1 MVLALLA
8 GCAAP
13 GTIPNAYEGAHP
25 LADTAVFIATDT
37 SSATPSIGRIHYVD
51 DRETDCLASGCPLLV
66 RVKPG
71 RRAFSLRYAGD
82 MNRGKYKEALIRVE
96 FDARP
101 RHVYIARYAIEA
113 DQKVVATIEDLGEK
127 PAYIPGRSDRMSF
140 DVTFQP

>member
-13 GTIPNAYEGAHP
+13 GAIPNAYVGQHP

-37 SSATPSIGRIHYVD
+37 KSTTPSMGRIHYVD
-51 DRETDCLASGCPLLV
+51 GKETDCLASGCPMLV

-71 RRAFSLRYAGD
+71 RHEFLLRYAGD

-96 FDARP
+96 FDTRP
-101 RHVYIARYAIEA
+101 GHVYIARYAVEA
-113 DQKVVATIEDLGEK
+113 DEKIVARIEDLGEK
-127 PAYIPGRSDRMSF
+127 PAYIPGRKDRMSF
-140 DVTFQP
+140 DVSFQQ